1 MTTADDVSVNK
12 RDSCRC
18 CRCHSGGSTTWL
30 HSRCI
35 NNSSVCDGVT
45 NCVDKSDE
53 LYCYRKR
60 YDTDKEIEP
69 YVGMIDDT
77 TRLYAIDM
85 CGDGLR
91 CMEQP
96 TNNQT
101 NWCGTEA
108 IEPRFVCVEA
118 GRLCD
123 GQYDCYNGEDEASCG
138 DCE

>member
-60 YDTDKEIEP
+60 YDTDGVIE
-69 YVGMIDDT
+69 YVSAFYDT
-77 TRLYAIDM
+77 TRLFAVDM
-85 CGDGLR
+85 CGEGVR

-96 TNNQT
+96 MNNQT

-108 IEPRFVCVEA
+108 MEPHFVCVEA

-123 GQYDCYNGEDEASCG
+123 GQYDCYNREDEADCLDCG
-138 DCE
+138 